1 MAGGLCSN
9 RLSEMG
15 DDLLHGCRGN
25 SDGLYLRAGERGRAR
40 FFPQRFHPFVSSPK
54 LLIDGAQ
61 TVYSI
66 AKEKLEIPRET
77 LFAIPNGTAAVVKVE
92 GEKVGVYKTPD
103 GGAYCVTVRCPHLG
117 CRLEWNPAEL
127 SWDCPCHGSR
137 FDYTGKLLND
147 PAQTGIEKAER

>member
-1 MAGGLCSN
+1 MPTKYYFDNAATTPVREEVLQEILPYF
-9 RLSEMG
+9 REYY
-15 DDLLHGCRGN
+15 GN
-25 SDGLYLRAGERGRAR
+25 A
-40 FFPQRFHPFVSSPK
+40 SS
-54 LLIDGAQ
+54 I
-61 TVYSI
+61 YSI

-77 LFAIPNGTAAVVKVE
+77 LFAIQNGTAAVVKVE